1 MKDFG
6 SHRLFKA
13 HSIQK
18 AELLH
23 EDGFVR
29 FRYANIRLH
38 WNNWEFDEDTL
49 ETGIRFTIYWIW
61 DHIEFDR
68 TKWRG
73 SLLHATGRGLDFFSA
88 YKLGG
93 LASDLVV
100 AGYYRNEFRV
110 RDLNLLKFQQE
121 VSFAE
126 DRVLSLFADFAN
138 FTEIE
143 LPFRKKSSSNNTIA
157 GVGIG
162 FRYGM
167 RNLGGLPLIFT
178 FGEGINVSQASR
190 EAHRREFML
199 VVAAGF
205 WRCNPANEFTIY
217 RNFTCLDFMIF
228 VDLLSGK
235 SKVKNNFGTLIIKPK
250 GLCLITKSREHPRSL
265 EKLIKIPDTS
275 SWIHWSRI
283 QKRRNYFEYSMKKE
297 FTLPSDVF
305 WTDGLL
311 LSRIWF
317 LDFVHFEQKKK
328 T

>member
-1 MKDFG
+1 M
-6 SHRLFKA
+6 
-13 HSIQK
+13 
-18 AELLH
+18 
-23 EDGFVR
+23 
-29 FRYANIRLH
+29 H

-49 ETGIRFTIYWIW
+49 ETGSPIHNILEFE

-205 WRCNPANEFTIY
+205 
-217 RNFTCLDFMIF
+217 
-228 VDLLSGK
+228 
-235 SKVKNNFGTLIIKPK
+235 
-250 GLCLITKSREHPRSL
+250 
-265 EKLIKIPDTS
+265 
-275 SWIHWSRI
+275 
-283 QKRRNYFEYSMKKE
+283 
-297 FTLPSDVF
+297 
-305 WTDGLL
+305 
-311 LSRIWF
+311 
-317 LDFVHFEQKKK
+317 
-328 T
+328 